1 MVTKKGK
8 KLLVVI
14 LAAALMAEPVAQQTV
29 YAKEIPAEVQQ
40 EADISASTAN
50 DQAAQNDETVQTE
63 SDEKAAEDNAQES
76 LEEESEE
83 EATPQLQ
90 DGTAVIPQG
99 ADETTVKEILGQALV
114 ANADQVDIQSLEWE
128 YYCEGKTSIGISG
141 NASFGSISGFTSET
155 GKLIKTKYTH
165 PAFADNGEGD
175 YQIRLKGSDETVTVH
190 RVYKLSSSIVLADGA
205 EVGLKYNDDGDVDY
219 DALRESIFQT
229 IVQSISP
236 DLTCKDVEIKY
247 YAKTTSRPFG
257 SFVQEWMPLE
267 GGKSA
272 GLTYPAIS
280 AGTYKR
286 SRRKLLPAS

>member
-29 YAKEIPAEVQQ
+29 YAQEIPAEVQQ

-76 LEEESEE
+76 LEEESEAE

-257 SFVQEWMPLE
+257 SFV
-267 GGKSA
+267 
-272 GLTYPAIS
+272 
-280 AGTYKR
+280 
-286 SRRKLLPAS
+286 